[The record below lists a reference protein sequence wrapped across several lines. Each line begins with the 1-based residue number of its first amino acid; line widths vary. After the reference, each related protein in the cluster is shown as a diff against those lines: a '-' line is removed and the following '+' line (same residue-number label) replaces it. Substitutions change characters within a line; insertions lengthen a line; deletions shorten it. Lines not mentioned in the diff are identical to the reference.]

1 MAFPCAQCGKLHSRV
16 LKVAEESLGVGLCSR
31 LLVNS
36 SVTAAD
42 PGTAL
47 QLRTQQVRVLGQGPS
62 RQDQGGNSSFY
73 THGWG
78 WREDC
83 AYRLWLWS
91 ESRGGDSEK
100 GWGEVGSEELR
111 K

>member
-1 MAFPCAQCGKLHSRV
+1 MAFPCAECGKLHSPV
-16 LKVAEESLGVGLCSR
+16 LKVAEESLGAGLCSC
-31 LLVNS
+31 LFVNS

-91 ESRGGDSEK
+91 ESRGGESE
-100 GWGEVGSEELR
+100 R
-111 K
+111 KRLG

>member
-1 MAFPCAQCGKLHSRV
+1 M
-16 LKVAEESLGVGLCSR
+16 GLCSP
-31 LLVNS
+31 LFVNS

-78 WREDC
+78 WRERIVHTDC
-83 AYRLWLWS
+83 GFGLRAGKERAR
-91 ESRGGDSEK
+91 ER
-100 GWGEVGSEELR
+100 GWGEVGRRARAKGAKS
-111 K
+111 